1 MRSFR
6 RPLTSSVASAML
18 ACIVATACKDDAP
31 SAPQAARTEVKAN
44 PVPREQGPTPLA
56 DWYTGGIPLPYSG
69 TVNTDGI
76 AFHLKQYGNGINGRF
91 MIDNTSNSNIALE
104 GVTTGSG
111 HAILGW
117 NLGRG
122 NAVVAITSST
132 TNTKAALDVSSSGN
146 SPAADIRQNGTT
158 ASPAVKI
165 TTLAGSAGLLVNHK
179 GSAGDLAVFQVAGQN
194 QARIDHEGRGYFN
207 GGTKNSGADVAEAFA
222 VEGTVAEYEP
232 GDVLAISTRSDRRVE
247 KAGGRYSTRV
257 IGVYATKPGVLL
269 TERDVNA
276 SLDDLVPVGVVGV
289 IPTKVTAE
297 NGAIRRGDLLVASS
311 TPGHAMKGTN
321 RSRMLGAVIGK
332 ALGEFA
338 GPGAGMIQVLVNVK

>member
-6 RPLTSSVASAML
+6 RTGQLTIASAVL
-18 ACIVATACKDDAP
+18 ASFAATACKDEAP
-31 SAPQAARTEVKAN
+31 SAPEAARAEIKSN
-44 PVPREQGPTPLA
+44 PAPTSQGPSALA
-56 DWYTGGIPLPYSG
+56 DYYTGAIPLPYSG
-69 TVNTDGI
+69 SVNTDGI
-76 AFHLKQYGNGINGRF
+76 AFHLKQYGTGINGRF
-91 MIDNTSNSNIALE
+91 AIENTTNSNIALE

-117 NLGRG
+117 NIGRG
-122 NAVVAITSST
+122 AAVVAITSSA
-132 TNTKAALDVSSSGN
+132 TNTKPALDVSSSGN
-146 SPAADIRQNGTT
+146 APAADIRQNGATT
-158 ASPAVKI
+158 SPAVRI
-165 TTLAGSAGLLVNHK
+165 STLASSAGLLVNHK

-194 QARIDHEGRGYFN
+194 QARIDREGRGYFN

-222 VEGTVAEYEP
+222 VEGAAADYEP

-289 IPTKVTAE
+289 IPTKVTTE

-311 TPGHAMKGTN
+311 TRGHAMKGTR

-332 ALGEFA
+332 ALGEFS
-338 GPGAGMIQVLVNVK
+338 GPGAGMVQVLVNVK

>member
-6 RPLTSSVASAML
+6 RTASSSLASVML
-18 ACIVATACKDDAP
+18 ASVATACKDDAP
-31 SAPQAARTEVKAN
+31 AAPTATRAEIASKPIPTT
-44 PVPREQGPTPLA
+44 QGPSALA
-56 DWYTGGIPLPYSG
+56 DWYTGAIPLPYSG
-69 TVNTDGI
+69 NVNSDGI
-76 AFHLKQYGNGINGRF
+76 AFHLKQYGTGINGRF
-91 MIDNTSNSNIALE
+91 SIENASNSNIALE
-104 GVTTGSG
+104 GVTAGSG

-117 NLGRG
+117 NFGRG
-122 NAVVAITSST
+122 RGVVAITSAST
-132 TNTKAALDVSSSGN
+132 NIYSALDVSGSGN
-146 SPAADIRQNGTT
+146 APAAEIRQNGTT
-158 ASPAVKI
+158 TNPAVRI
-165 TTLAGSAGLLVNHK
+165 TTLANSPGVLVNHK
-179 GSAGDLAVFQVAGQN
+179 GSVGDLAVFQVAGQN
-194 QARIDHEGRGYFN
+194 QARIDREGRGYFN

-232 GDVLAISTRSDRRVE
+232 GDVLAVSIRSDRRVE

-269 TERDVNA
+269 TERDVDA

-297 NGAIRRGDLLVASS
+297 NGAIHRGDLLVASS

-338 GPGAGMIQVLVNVK
+338 GPGAGKIQVLVNVK

>member
-1 MRSFR
+1 MRSLR
-6 RPLTSSVASAML
+6 RTVQLSIASAML
-18 ACIVATACKDDAP
+18 ASSAVIACKDDGP
-31 SAPQAARTEVKAN
+31 SAPEVARAETKSN
-44 PVPREQGPTPLA
+44 PVPRSRAPSALA
-56 DWYTGGIPLPYSG
+56 DYYTGAIPLPYSG
-69 TVNTDGI
+69 SVNTDGV
-76 AFHLKQYGNGINGRF
+76 AFHLKQYGTGINGRF
-91 MIDNTSNSNIALE
+91 SIENSSNSNIALE
-104 GVTTGSG
+104 GVTAGSG

-122 NAVVAITSST
+122 AAVVAITSSA
-132 TNTKAALDVSSSGN
+132 TNTKPALDVSSSGN
-146 SPAADIRQNGTT
+146 SPAADIRQNGVTT
-158 ASPAVKI
+158 SPAVRI
-165 TTLAGSAGLLVNHK
+165 STLANSAGLLVNHK
-179 GSAGDLAVFQVAGQN
+179 GSVGDLAVFQVAGQN

-207 GGTKNSGADVAEAFA
+207 GGTKNNGADVAEAFA
-222 VEGTVAEYEP
+222 VEGVVAEYEP

-289 IPTKVTAE
+289 IPTKVTTE

-311 TPGHAMKGTN
+311 TPGHAMKATS

-338 GPGAGMIQVLVNVK
+338 GPGTGTVQVLVNVK

>member
-6 RPLTSSVASAML
+6 RKIQLSIACAVLASSA
-18 ACIVATACKDDAP
+18 ATACKDDAP
-31 SAPQAARTEVKAN
+31 SAPEATRAEIKSN
-44 PVPREQGPTPLA
+44 PVPTSQGPSALA
-56 DWYTGGIPLPYSG
+56 DYYTGAIPLPYSG
-69 TVNTDGI
+69 SVNTDGI

-91 MIDNTSNSNIALE
+91 AIENTSNSNIALE

-117 NLGRG
+117 NIGRG
-122 NAVVAITSST
+122 AAVVAITSAA
-132 TNTKAALDVSSSGN
+132 TNTKPALDVSSSSN
-146 SPAADIRQNGTT
+146 APAADIRQYGATT
-158 ASPAVKI
+158 NPALRI
-165 TTLAGSAGLLVNHK
+165 STLASSTALLVNHK

-194 QARIDHEGRGYFN
+194 QARIDREGRGYFN

-222 VEGTVAEYEP
+222 VEGAVADYEP

-289 IPTKVTAE
+289 IPTKVTTE

-311 TPGHAMKGTN
+311 TPGHAMKGTS

-338 GPGAGMIQVLVNVK
+338 GPGAGLVQVLVNVK